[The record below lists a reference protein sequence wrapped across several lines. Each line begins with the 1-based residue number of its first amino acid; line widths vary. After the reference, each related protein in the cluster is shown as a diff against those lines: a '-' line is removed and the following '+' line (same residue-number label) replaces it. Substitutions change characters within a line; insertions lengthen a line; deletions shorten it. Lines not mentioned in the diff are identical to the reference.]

1 MTIWNFIKN
10 QMMRHCGQKICEESA
25 EMTYEDMVIFAE
37 KFAEKLKGEKCCAI
51 MCGSEMAASM
61 GLLSC
66 LAAGVTALPLS
77 VRYGDAHCKKILSFI
92 KPTCM
97 ITDLNGEFCIH
108 KFDFGKYIEPRE
120 HPALIMCTSGT
131 TGSPKG
137 VMLSDEN
144 VICNIKDISDY
155 FEIGNRD
162 SILITRPLYH
172 CAVLTGEFLFSLYK
186 GVKIRF
192 YSRPFNPIE
201 IMKLIKKHNITVFG
215 GTPTTLTLI
224 SKLLGKVEKLELEKI
239 VVSGECL
246 SRESGERIRE
256 AFPSSKIYHVY
267 GLSEASPRVA
277 WLPTDAFDKY
287 PDYVGIPLAS
297 VEVKILKGKKKCGIN
312 EAGVLYVKGNNVMM
326 GYYND
331 AELSKKVFSGG
342 WLYTGDVA
350 LVNEAGFLKI
360 LGRKDNMII
369 KAGMNIY
376 PQEIE
381 AAIKTDE
388 RVKEVL
394 VYGKS
399 NELGITDIAMKIS
412 GDFEGIDEVKELC
425 LRELPRY
432 QVPAHIEL
440 VDEIEKNANGKIVR
454 GRKNA

>member
-1 MTIWNFIKN
+1 MTIWDFIKN
-10 QMMRHCGQKICEESA
+10 QMMHNYEQKICEEGA
-25 EMTYEDMVIFAE
+25 EISYEDMVIFAE
-37 KFAEKLKGEKCCAI
+37 TFAEKIKGEKCCAI
-51 MCGSEMAASM
+51 ICNSEMAASM

-77 VRYGDAHCKKILSFI
+77 VRYGEKHCEKILRFI

-97 ITDLNGEFCIH
+97 ITDLYGEFCAH
-108 KFDFGKYIEPRE
+108 KLDFGKYIEPRE

-172 CAVLTGEFLFSLYK
+172 CGVLTGEFLFSLYK

-192 YSRPFNPIE
+192 YSRSFNPVE
-201 IMKLIKKHNITVFG
+201 IMKLIKKHKITVFG

-246 SRESGERIRE
+246 SRESGEMIRE
-256 AFPSSKIYHVY
+256 AFSSSKIYHVY

-277 WLPTDAFDKY
+277 WLPTDVFDKY
-287 PDYVGIPLAS
+287 PDFVGIPLAS
-297 VEVKILKGKKKCGIN
+297 VKVKILKNKRKCGIN
-312 EAGVLYVKGNNVMM
+312 EAGDLYVKGNNVMM
-326 GYYND
+326 GYYKD
-331 AELSKKVFSGG
+331 AERSKKVLAGG

-369 KAGMNIY
+369 KAGINIY

-381 AAIKTDE
+381 AVIKTDK
-388 RVKEVL
+388 RVKDVL
-394 VYGKS
+394 AYGKT
-399 NELGITDIAMKIS
+399 NELGITDIAIKIS
-412 GDFEGIDEVKELC
+412 GNFDSIGEVKELC
-425 LRELPRY
+425 LKRLPRF
-432 QVPAHIEL
+432 QVPVHIEL
-440 VDEIEKNANGKIVR
+440 VDEIEKNASGKIIR
-454 GRKNA
+454 GSKNA